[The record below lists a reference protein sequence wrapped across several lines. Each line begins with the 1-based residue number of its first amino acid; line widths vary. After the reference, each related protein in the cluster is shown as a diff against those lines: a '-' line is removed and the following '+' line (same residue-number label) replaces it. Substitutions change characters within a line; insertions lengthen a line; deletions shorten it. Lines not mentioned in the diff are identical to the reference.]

1 MNLRSLTPSVAAI
14 AGYLA
19 TALPA
24 NAEFFGW
31 QVVNVAAW
39 DVLNVR
45 AAPASSAAIL
55 VGYPTGTALS
65 LTGSCTGG
73 LKLDDINGKPK
84 FQQTAAVRYRWC
96 EVWVDPAG
104 DGNYQAGWVYGK
116 YISPL

>member
-1 MNLRSLTPSVAAI
+1 MNLRPMTLPAVAI
-14 AGYLA
+14 AGFLA

-31 QVVNVAAW
+31 QVVNVANW
-39 DVLNVR
+39 DVLNIR
-45 AAPASSAAIL
+45 AAPASAAAIL

-65 LTGSCTGG
+65 LTGNCTGG

-96 EVWVDPAG
+96 EVWVDPQG
-104 DGNYQAGWVYGK
+104 DGNYRSGWVYGK
-116 YISPL
+116 YIAPL

>member
-1 MNLRSLTPSVAAI
+1 VNLRSLTLSVAAV
-14 AGYLA
+14 AGFLT

-31 QVVNVAAW
+31 RVANVADW

-45 AAPASSAAIL
+45 AAPASGAAIL

-65 LTGSCTGG
+65 LTGNCTGG

-84 FQQTAAVRYRWC
+84 FQQIAAVRYRWC
-96 EVWVDPAG
+96 EVWVDPEG
-104 DGNYQAGWVYGK
+104 GGNYQAGWVYGK
-116 YISPL
+116 YIAPL